1 MKIRFHCIMTRTGR
15 HDADVALEQL
25 IVDGLPSCCGRL
37 MVPVDQNEWGRI
49 AKAVFDADRILRD
62 ADIPGLRD
70 LCADN
75 KRLHE
80 QLGRAAISF
89 EQCDSDRR
97 SFADH
102 CTRLRIALENYGK
115 MENWRVTPPDA
126 ASQQHLQWAGMT
138 DPIADAVHLLRSLD
152 AAVQEDA

>member
-1 MKIRFHCIMTRTGR
+1 MTIIENALLVDGCLY
-15 HDADVALEQL
+15 DADGAFAAHAREDVPALLAEVA
-25 IVDGLPSCCGRL
+25 RL
-37 MVPVDQNEWGRI
+37 RAENER
-49 AKAVFDADRILRD
+49 LR
-62 ADIPGLRD
+62 AER
-70 LCADN
+70 